1 MNSRISGL
9 IIAVSAAV
17 AGSLVPST
25 VEAYL
30 NNKFI
35 IALGLGAIVALNTA
49 IALLHILDRGK
60 NSAAQVAA
68 TQVAD
73 AKGAAGRV
81 EPQEST
87 PRPVLAA
94 SNTAVHTKRSR
105 VVTSD
110 QKIESAPPRRSSLK
124 RRDAPAACAA

>member
-1 MNSRISGL
+1 MNSRISGV

-30 NNKFI
+30 GNKYI

-60 NSAAQVAA
+60 PSPAQEAE
-68 TQVAD
+68 TR
-73 AKGAAGRV
+73 GSGRRA

-87 PRPVLAA
+87 SRPVLAA

-105 VVTSD
+105 VVTSEP
-110 QKIESAPPRRSSLK
+110 KSESETATPLQPQT
-124 RRDAPAACAA
+124 

>member
-1 MNSRISGL
+1 MNSRISGV

-30 NNKFI
+30 GNKYI

-60 NSAAQVAA
+60 PSPVQEAE
-68 TQVAD
+68 TR
-73 AKGAAGRV
+73 GSGRRA

-87 PRPVLAA
+87 SRPVLAA

-105 VVTSD
+105 VVTPEQRNESD
-110 QKIESAPPRRSSLK
+110 TATPSQPQP
-124 RRDAPAACAA
+124 